1 MDEDEPVAV
10 TLSLGQWRT
19 VGAHL
24 EAGVWRE
31 VNPILA
37 SLYSQVNAQII
48 AANERRAAGE
58 AQEAQI
64 AAAQTELA
72 AGRADPDDS
81 AEPHIGAAQPVAVH

>member
-1 MDEDEPVAV
+1 MDEDEPVTV

-24 EAGVWRE
+24 EAGVWRD

-37 SLYSQVNAQII
+37 TLYSQVNAQII
-48 AANERRAAGE
+48 AANERATGAAE
-58 AQEAQI
+58 AAQI
-64 AAAQTELA
+64 AAAQAELA

-81 AEPHIGAAQPVAVH
+81 AEPHIGTQPVAVH